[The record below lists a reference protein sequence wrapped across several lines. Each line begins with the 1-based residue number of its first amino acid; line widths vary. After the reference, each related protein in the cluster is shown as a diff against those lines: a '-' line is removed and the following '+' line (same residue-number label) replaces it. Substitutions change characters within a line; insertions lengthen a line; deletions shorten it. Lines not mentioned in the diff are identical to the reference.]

1 VRDAQAIDLSWLL
14 RLRWGAVV
22 GQVAI
27 ILGAHFGLGMT
38 QRLGP
43 LFATIGVAAAS
54 NAALGLWARRER
66 LIRERLLW
74 AVMALDVVLLT
85 VLLDLSGGPF
95 NPFSALYLVHIALA
109 AVVLRAGWTWGLT
122 GLAIACFG
130 ALFVDHLWF
139 PSRGSE
145 LSSAHHPQHHIHDV
159 RMHLEGMWAAFALAS
174 VFIVYFVQRVT
185 RALAAREA
193 ELVAARAAAARH
205 EKLTALGTLAAG
217 AAHELSTPLS
227 TIAVVARELERQLTR
242 TGAEATA
249 LEDAQLIRQQ
259 VARCRDIL
267 TQMTL
272 DAGASQGESMV
283 ELAPA
288 AVVEEALEGLPERER
303 VRTELDA
310 RTWEERELVPAH
322 AFARAIRGVVKNALQ
337 ASEPGTPVRLGLVR
351 EAAGWRLTVEDS
363 GAGMPAEVLARA
375 GEPFFTTKAPG
386 EGMGLGLF
394 LTRAVLEQLGGG
406 LVLRSTPGRGTTV
419 VLTWPA
425 GGLRQSAAL
434 PPGASRVKPGT

>member
-1 VRDAQAIDLSWLL
+1 MRDAQAINLSWLL

-22 GQVAI
+22 GQAAI
-27 ILGAHFGLGMT
+27 ILGVHFGLGMT
-38 QRLGP
+38 QRLVP
-43 LFATIGVAAAS
+43 LFVTIAVAAAS
-54 NAALGLWARRER
+54 NVALGLWARRER
-66 LIRERLLW
+66 RIRERLLW

-109 AVVLRAGWTWGLT
+109 AVVLRAGWTWALT
-122 GLAIACFG
+122 GLAIGCFG

-139 PSRGSE
+139 PSTGGE
-145 LSSAHHPQHHIHDV
+145 LASAHHPQHHIHDV
-159 RMHLEGMWAAFALAS
+159 RMHLEGMWAAFALAAG
-174 VFIVYFVQRVT
+174 FIVYFVQRVT

-193 ELVAARAAAARH
+193 ELVEARAAAARH

-227 TIAVVARELERQLTR
+227 TIAVAARELERQLTR
-242 TGAEATA
+242 TGSEAAT
-249 LEDAQLIRQQ
+249 LEDVQLIRQQ

-283 ELAPA
+283 ERAPA
-288 AVVEEALEGLPERER
+288 ALVEEALEGLPERER

-310 RTWEERELVPAH
+310 RTREERELVPAH

-337 ASEPGTPVRLGLVR
+337 ASGPGKPVRLGLVR

-363 GAGMPAEVLARA
+363 GEGMPAEVLARA

-406 LVLRSTPGRGTTV
+406 LVLRSTPGQGTTV

-434 PPGASRVKPGT
+434 PAGASRVKPGT

>member
-1 VRDAQAIDLSWLL
+1 MRDAQSINLSWLL
-14 RLRWGAVV
+14 RLRWGAIV
-22 GQVAI
+22 GQVAL
-27 ILGAHFGLGMT
+27 ILGVHFGLGML

-43 LFATIGVAAAS
+43 LFATIAVAAAS
-54 NAALGLWARRER
+54 NVALGLWARRER

-139 PSRGSE
+139 PSWGSE

-159 RMHLEGMWAAFALAS
+159 RMHLEGMWAAFALAAG
-174 VFIVYFVQRVT
+174 FIVYFVQRVT

-193 ELVAARAAAARH
+193 ELVEARAAAARH

-227 TIAVVARELERQLTR
+227 TIAVAARELERQLAR
-242 TGAEATA
+242 TGAEATT
-249 LEDAQLIRQQ
+249 LEDVQLIREQ

-267 TQMTL
+267 TQMTS

-288 AVVEEALEGLPERER
+288 ALVEEALEGLPDRER
-303 VRTELDA
+303 VQTELDA
-310 RTWEERELVPAH
+310 RTREERELVPAH

-337 ASEPGTPVRLGLVR
+337 ASAPGTRVRLGLVR
-351 EAAGWRLTVEDS
+351 EARGWRLTVEDS
-363 GAGMPAEVLARA
+363 GEGMPAEVLARA

-406 LVLRSTPGRGTTV
+406 LVLRSTPGQGTTV

-434 PPGASRVKPGT
+434 PLEASRAKPGP

>member
-1 VRDAQAIDLSWLL
+1 MRDAQAIDLSWLL

-22 GQVAI
+22 GQAAI
-27 ILGAHFGLGMT
+27 ILGVHFGLGMA

-43 LFATIGVAAAS
+43 LFATIAVAAAS

-145 LSSAHHPQHHIHDV
+145 PSSTHHHIHDV
-159 RMHLEGMWAAFALAS
+159 RMHLEGMWAAFALAAG
-174 VFIVYFVQRVT
+174 FIVYFVQRVT

-205 EKLTALGTLAAG
+205 EKLAALGTLAAG

-227 TIAVVARELERQLTR
+227 TIAVAARELERQLGR
-242 TGAEATA
+242 TGAEAAT
-249 LEDAQLIRQQ
+249 LEDVQLIREQ

-267 TQMTL
+267 TQMTS

-283 ELAPA
+283 ERAPA
-288 AVVEEALEGLPERER
+288 ALVEEALEGLPGRER
-303 VRTELDA
+303 VRA
-310 RTWEERELVPAH
+310 
-322 AFARAIRGVVKNALQ
+322 
-337 ASEPGTPVRLGLVR
+337 
-351 EAAGWRLTVEDS
+351 EAG
-363 GAGMPAEVLARA
+363 
-375 GEPFFTTKAPG
+375 
-386 EGMGLGLF
+386 
-394 LTRAVLEQLGGG
+394 
-406 LVLRSTPGRGTTV
+406 
-419 VLTWPA
+419 
-425 GGLRQSAAL
+425 
-434 PPGASRVKPGT
+434 

>member
-1 VRDAQAIDLSWLL
+1 MRDAQAINLSWLL

-22 GQVAI
+22 GQAAI

-43 LFATIGVAAAS
+43 LFATIAVAAAS

-66 LIRERLLW
+66 PIRERLLW

-145 LSSAHHPQHHIHDV
+145 LSSAHHPRHHIHDV
-159 RMHLEGMWAAFALAS
+159 RMHLEGMWAAFALAAG
-174 VFIVYFVQRVT
+174 FIVYFVQRVT

-193 ELVAARAAAARH
+193 ELVEARASAARH

-227 TIAVVARELERQLTR
+227 TIAVAARELERQLAR

-249 LEDAQLIRQQ
+249 LEDVQLIREQ

-267 TQMTL
+267 TQMTS

-288 AVVEEALEGLPERER
+288 ALVEEALEGLPERER

-310 RTWEERELVPAH
+310 RTREERELVPAH

-337 ASEPGTPVRLGLVR
+337 ASAPGTPVRLGLVR
-351 EAAGWRLTVEDS
+351 EVAGWRLTVEDA
-363 GAGMPAEVLARA
+363 GEGMPAEVLARA

-434 PPGASRVKPGT
+434 PPGASRVKPGA

>member
-1 VRDAQAIDLSWLL
+1 MRDAQAIDLSWLL

-22 GQVAI
+22 GQVSI
-27 ILGAHFGLGMT
+27 ILGVHFGLGMP

-43 LFATIGVAAAS
+43 LFATIAVAAAS

-159 RMHLEGMWAAFALAS
+159 RMHLEGMWAAFALAAG
-174 VFIVYFVQRVT
+174 FIVYFVQRVT

-227 TIAVVARELERQLTR
+227 TIAVAARELERQLAR
-242 TGAEATA
+242 TGAEAAT
-249 LEDAQLIRQQ
+249 LEDVQLIRGQ

-267 TQMTL
+267 TQMTS

-288 AVVEEALEGLPERER
+288 ALVEEALEGLPDRER
-303 VRTELDA
+303 VRTELDE
-310 RTWEERELVPAH
+310 RTREERELVPAH

-337 ASEPGTPVRLGLVR
+337 ASGPGTPVRLGLVR
-351 EAAGWRLTVEDS
+351 EAQGWLLTVED
-363 GAGMPAEVLARA
+363 AGEGMTAEVLARA

-406 LVLRSTPGRGTTV
+406 LVLRSTPGQGTTV
-419 VLTWPA
+419 VLRWPA

-434 PPGASRVKPGT
+434 PPGASRVKPGR

>member
-1 VRDAQAIDLSWLL
+1 VNDAHAINLSWLL
-14 RLRWGAVV
+14 RLRWGAIV
-22 GQVAI
+22 GQVAL
-27 ILGAHFGLGMT
+27 ILGVHFGLGMS

-43 LFATIGVAAAS
+43 LFATITVAAAS
-54 NAALGLWARRER
+54 NVALGLWTRRARILREWQP
-66 LIRERLLW
+66 W

-109 AVVLRAGWTWGLT
+109 AVVLRAGWTWALAV
-122 GLAIACFG
+122 LAIACFG
-130 ALFVDHLWF
+130 ALFVDSLWF
-139 PSRGSE
+139 PGE
-145 LSSAHHPQHHIHDV
+145 GEGGHAQHHIHDV
-159 RMHLEGMWAAFALAS
+159 RMHLEGMWVAFAVAAG
-174 VFIVYFVQRVT
+174 FIVYFVQRVT

-193 ELVAARAAAARH
+193 ELVAARAASARH
-205 EKLTALGTLAAG
+205 EKLTALATLAAG

-227 TIAVVARELERQLTR
+227 TIAVAARELERHLSR
-242 TGAEATA
+242 TEPGASS
-249 LEDAQLIRQQ
+249 LEDARLIREQ

-267 TQMTL
+267 TQMASG
-272 DAGASQGESMV
+272 AGAWQGESIV

-288 AVVEEALEGLPERER
+288 ALVEEALEGLPGRER
-303 VRTELDA
+303 VRVEVDGRA
-310 RTWEERELVPAH
+310 REERELVPAH

-337 ASEPGTPVRLGLVR
+337 ASSPEVEVRLGLAR
-351 EAAGWRLTVEDS
+351 EAEGWRLSVEDA
-363 GAGMPAEVLARA
+363 GEGMPTEVLARA

-394 LTRAVLEQLGGG
+394 LTRAVLDQLGGR
-406 LVLRSTPGRGTTV
+406 LVLDSTQGRGTTV

-434 PPGASRVKPGT
+434 SPVASRV

>member
-1 VRDAQAIDLSWLL
+1 MRDAQAINLSWLL

-22 GQVAI
+22 GQAAI

-38 QRLGP
+38 QRLVP
-43 LFATIGVAAAS
+43 LFATIAVAAAS

-66 LIRERLLW
+66 PIRERLLW

-109 AVVLRAGWTWGLT
+109 AVVLRAGWTWALT
-122 GLAIACFG
+122 GLAIASFG

-139 PSRGSE
+139 PSEGSE
-145 LSSAHHPQHHIHDV
+145 QASAHHHIHDV
-159 RMHLEGMWAAFALAS
+159 RMHLEGMWAAFALAAG
-174 VFIVYFVQRVT
+174 FIVYFVQRVT

-193 ELVAARAAAARH
+193 ELVDARTVAARH

-227 TIAVVARELERQLTR
+227 TIAVAARELERQLTR
-242 TGAEATA
+242 KGSEAAT
-249 LEDAQLIRQQ
+249 LEDVQLIRQQ

-288 AVVEEALEGLPERER
+288 ALVEEALEGLPGRER

-310 RTWEERELVPAH
+310 RTREERELVPAH

-337 ASEPGTPVRLGLVR
+337 ASGPGAPVRLGLVR

-363 GAGMPAEVLARA
+363 GEGMPAEVLARA

-406 LVLRSTPGRGTTV
+406 LVLRSTPGQGTTV

-434 PPGASRVKPGT
+434 PAGTSRVKPGT